1 MIKLKKN
8 NQRANLFIY
17 LFYHI
22 IKNIKNYL
30 PSIRIKSNENLTLK
44 NVIEKI
50 TRKGHKNTQTTNHI
64 CRQIEPVT
72 LSKHARYPTEL

>member
-1 MIKLKKN
+1 MIKLKKYSKS
-8 NQRANLFIY
+8 QFIY

-44 NVIEKI
+44 NVIEKK